1 MKKNK
6 NIITIKDIKNSFNEG
21 KEIKIK
27 ELLTLE
33 ESLSFVDSVVSSCF
47 IETVDENGITSVQYS
62 ELYKNIGMFLYFPIF
77 YIEGFSL
84 EDIPEELESEEL
96 YDFMLKYFTRVV
108 DLIHT
113 NEITT
118 RQWNILKESI
128 EEQVKFEKNRLI
140 AKESNGYKID
150 GLISKVSN
158 VLNSIDVSSF
168 DEFTDNIAKFMN
180 QEQNVDNE

>member
-47 IETVDENGITSVQYS
+47 IETEDEDGNISVQYS

-84 EDIPEELESEEL
+84 EDVSEGLELEEL
-96 YDFMLKYFTRVV
+96 YSFAMEYNSHIV
-108 DLIHT
+108 DLIHA
-113 NEITT
+113 NKITT
-118 RQWNILKESI
+118 SQWNVLERTID
-128 EEQVKFEKNRLI
+128 EQLEFEKNRLI

-150 GLISKVSN
+150 GLISKMSN

-168 DEFTDNIAKFMN
+168 DEFTDNIAKFMK